1 MEIFY
6 KSPFRKFVKKQTR
19 PFQLVIEDE
28 IEKIVQNPKIGT
40 TKKGHLSGFQI
51 HKFTFKL
58 QEILIAYRIREANMV
73 FYMIGSHEN
82 FYRDLKRYLREVE

>member
-19 PFQLVIEDE
+19 PFQLAIEDE
-28 IEKIVQNPKIGT
+28 IEKIVQNPEIGT
-40 TKKGHLSGFQI
+40 TKKGDLSGFRI
-51 HKFTFKL
+51 YKFIFKL
-58 QEILIAYRIREANMV
+58 QEILIAYRVTESNIV